1 MELIKKGVKSE
12 EAAQLLFLRETK
24 KGKYAPIEESS
35 LPYARM
41 GDREDIVT
49 FIEEE
54 DYYYSIS

>member
-1 MELIKKGVKSE
+1 VELTKKDIKNE
-12 EAAQLLFLRETK
+12 EELQLLFLRETRE
-24 KGKYAPIEESS
+24 GKYAPIEESS

-41 GDREDIVT
+41 GDIEDIVT